1 MFMLKREFLTKK
13 ISYVVLML
21 ALFTILS
28 GCTATTAQTMQPTTE
43 AVVETQTSYVPT
55 EASAKADYM
64 EDSSDTVR
72 FTNQY
77 GTPQTICAHSGCN
90 RTIASSGDT
99 NCCTVHSAKCLNC
112 GKYIDEDAVFC
123 MDCLTKSVTKSSGN
137 SSSGNTSSKG
147 SSGSKCHYKEGD
159 TEVCSNTCAPG
170 SNFCS
175 YHKQLLDDI
184 YSSLTGK

>member
-1 MFMLKREFLTKK
+1 MLKREILTKK
-13 ISYVVLML
+13 ISFVVLML
-21 ALFTILS
+21 ALFAILP
-28 GCTATTAQTMQPTTE
+28 GCAATNAQAMQPTTE
-43 AVVETQTSYVPT
+43 AVVETWAPYAETVAPT
-55 EASAKADYM
+55 EAYYM

-77 GTPQTICAHSGCN
+77 GTPQTICAHSGCS
-90 RTIASSGDT
+90 RTIASTGDT
-99 NCCTVHSAKCLNC
+99 NCCTVHSAECLNC

>member
-1 MFMLKREFLTKK
+1 MLKREFLTKK

-21 ALFTILS
+21 AFFAILP
-28 GCTATTAQTMQPTTE
+28 GCAATNVQTMQPTTE
-43 AVVETQTSYVPT
+43 AVIETWVPT
-55 EASAKADYM
+55 EAYCM

-137 SSSGNTSSKG
+137 SSTGNTSSKG